1 MVMVMVKHVE
11 DEGLGG
17 GQVSWAAGLMLVA
30 DGHLCAGLVSWMTG
44 QPVVA

>member
-1 MVMVMVKHVE
+1 MVMVMVEHVE

-17 GQVSWAAGLMLVA
+17 WQVSWAAGLMLVA